1 MGALSM
7 NDVGMVLHVEAD
19 IPIQNARAHYLYKV
33 DSIQNSSI
41 SDASCDMPGFK
52 DIRVPAR
59 VPG

>member
-19 IPIQNARAHYLYKV
+19 IP
-33 DSIQNSSI
+33 IQNSSI